1 MNQIER
7 LAALVGSQQN
17 LALPEAE
24 RLRMP
29 SGWTIWD
36 TGNWHRI
43 HAGRNIETGQLCH
56 QILRLEDATDLDLE
70 GASGVLAEWLTKTR
84 GYFIGKD
91 YQSNWTIYDDL
102 GGRSPSSYG
111 LPPVPEIG
119 HCETYLD
126 AQLAAAEVVL
136 GVGRC

>member
-7 LAALVGSQQN
+7 LAALVDSPQN

-43 HAGRNIETGQLCH
+43 HAGRNIETGHLCH
-56 QILRLEDATDLDLE
+56 QILRLEDAADIDLE
-70 GASGVLAEWLTKTR
+70 AASGVLADW
-84 GYFIGKD
+84 
-91 YQSNWTIYDDL
+91 L
-102 GGRSPSSYG
+102 GGHGIAVIQIVGLDGDEWRIVGIEENVVARWPSAYTALLS
-111 LPPVPEIG
+111 
-119 HCETYLD
+119 
-126 AQLAAAEVVL
+126 AQLAAVAAVL
-136 GVGRC
+136 GVGR